1 MKRLITLLQKQNKKI
16 AVAESCT
23 GGLITK
29 MLTDVSGASSV
40 FGYGVTA
47 YANEAKQKLLG
58 VKEETLNNFG
68 AVSENT
74 VREMASGVLE
84 LAEADISIA
93 ISGIAGPNN
102 DGSTKPVGTV
112 CIAVAT
118 AEKCYATT
126 FVFAGKRGEIRRR
139 AAKMALNMAYDEL
152 KTDKTAK
159 PEKITRKEK
168 RTAKKEKKT
177 EKKALKSLKRQSKKD
192 K

>member
-58 VKEETLNNFG
+58 VKEETLNTFG

-126 FVFAGKRGEIRRR
+126 FVFAGKRSEIRRR

>member
-58 VKEETLNNFG
+58 VKEETLNTFG

-74 VREMASGVLE
+74 VREMALGVLE

-177 EKKALKSLKRQSKKD
+177 EKKALKSLKRQSKKA

>member
-112 CIAVAT
+112 CIAIAT
-118 AEKCYATT
+118 TEKCYATT
-126 FVFAGKRGEIRRR
+126 FVFAGKRSEIRRR

-152 KTDKTAK
+152 KTDKTEK
-159 PEKITRKEK
+159 TEKISRKEK
-168 RTAKKEKKT
+168 RTVKKEKKT

>member
-23 GGLITK
+23 GGLVSK
-29 MLTDVSGASSV
+29 MITDVSGASSV
-40 FGYGVTA
+40 FGYGVTV
-47 YANEAKQKLLG
+47 YSNEAKQKLLG

-74 VREMASGVLE
+74 VCEMASGVLE
-84 LAEADISIA
+84 LANADVSIA

-112 CIAVAT
+112 CISIAT
-118 AEKCYATT
+118 TEKCYATT
-126 FVFAGKRGEIRRR
+126 FVFAGKRNEVRRM

-159 PEKITRKEK
+159 
-168 RTAKKEKKT
+168 TAKKERRVAKKATSAVKKT
-177 EKKALKSLKRQSKKD
+177 KKAIKKLIKKD

>member
-74 VREMASGVLE
+74 VREMALGVLE

>member
-68 AVSENT
+68 ADSENT
-74 VREMASGVLE
+74 VREMASGVVA

-93 ISGIAGPNN
+93 I
-102 DGSTKPVGTV
+102 
-112 CIAVAT
+112 
-118 AEKCYATT
+118 
-126 FVFAGKRGEIRRR
+126 
-139 AAKMALNMAYDEL
+139 
-152 KTDKTAK
+152 
-159 PEKITRKEK
+159 
-168 RTAKKEKKT
+168 
-177 EKKALKSLKRQSKKD
+177 
-192 K
+192 

>member
-23 GGLITK
+23 GGLISK
-29 MLTDVSGASSV
+29 MLTDISGASSV

-84 LAEADISIA
+84 LAGGDISIA

-112 CIAVAT
+112 CIAIAT
-118 AEKCYATT
+118 TEKCYATT

-152 KTDKTAK
+152 KTEKT
-159 PEKITRKEK
+159 EKISRKEK
-168 RTAKKEKKT
+168 RTVKKEKKT
-177 EKKALKSLKRQSKKD
+177 EKKALKSLKRQSKKA

>member
-126 FVFAGKRGEIRRR
+126 FVFAGKRSEIRRR

>member
-58 VKEETLNNFG
+58 VKEETLNTFG

-74 VREMASGVLE
+74 VREMALGVLE

>member
-23 GGLITK
+23 GGLVSKIITD
-29 MLTDVSGASSV
+29 TSGASSV
-40 FGYGVTA
+40 FGYGVTV
-47 YANEAKQKLLG
+47 YSNEAKQKLLG

-74 VREMASGVLE
+74 VCEMAKGVLE
-84 LAEADISIA
+84 LANADISIA

-102 DGSTKPVGTV
+102 DGSAKPVGTV
-112 CIAVAT
+112 CISIAT
-118 AEKCYATT
+118 TEKCYATT
-126 FVFAGKRGEIRRR
+126 FVFAGKRNEVRRM

-152 KTDKTAK
+152 KTDKTQK
-159 PEKITRKEK
+159 TTRKEK
-168 RTAKKEKKT
+168 RAAKKEKAA
-177 EKKALKSLKRQSKKD
+177 EKKSKRSLKKLIKKD